1 MLRRAA
7 RPGGRGKIA
16 MVGLRRVGAR
26 VGNSM
31 LSCDEERFSR
41 AFRISKF
48 MDCNAKNIW
57 RRK

>member
-16 MVGLRRVGAR
+16 MVGLRGVGAR

-31 LSCDEERFSR
+31 LSCDGESF
-41 AFRISKF
+41 
-48 MDCNAKNIW
+48 
-57 RRK
+57 